1 MPFWFS
7 VTMDEIDGIGHWASN
22 TRREVYAA
30 KIPKS
35 VSLVLALALA
45 SLSAL
50 LGAHVFQAVVALA
63 GFYVGEA
70 YHVPWAGISVPSEL
84 QTKLFP
90 FVESALV
97 NLQAGPLVNLQA
109 GPRVNQ
115 GVVNFLELLQQL
127 WPFFWRVGELRFLSF

>member
-1 MPFWFS
+1 
-7 VTMDEIDGIGHWASN
+7 MDEIDGIGHWASN
-22 TRREVYAA
+22 TRQEVYAA

-97 NLQAGPLVNLQA
+97 NLQAGPQ
-109 GPRVNQ
+109 VNQ

-127 WPFFWRVGELRFLSF
+127 RPFFWRVGELSE